1 MARFHGADATEEDDF
16 YKNYRAFYGGATPSV
31 NKAAHM
37 GQVHKE
43 QQKTLLRNKLA
54 ETAKRILNTKNFD
67 DGYVQPSRE
76 KTNASMQSEM
86 LKDAGFDAQAALKR
100 SKDDP
105 ASYLVHK
112 STGQAAFT
120 YARNPKIDKV
130 TKMDP
135 DIKPVDKRMRY
146 NIITGSLQDWY

>member
-1 MARFHGADATEEDDF
+1 
-16 YKNYRAFYGGATPSV
+16 
-31 NKAAHM
+31 M

-67 DGYVQPSRE
+67 DGYVQPARE
-76 KTNASMQSEM
+76 KTDASMQSEM

-100 SKDDP
+100 SQDDP
-105 ASYLVHK
+105 ASYQVHK

-135 DIKPVDKRMRY
+135 PIKTVDQRMRY
-146 NIITGSLQDWY
+146 NIITGTLQEWF